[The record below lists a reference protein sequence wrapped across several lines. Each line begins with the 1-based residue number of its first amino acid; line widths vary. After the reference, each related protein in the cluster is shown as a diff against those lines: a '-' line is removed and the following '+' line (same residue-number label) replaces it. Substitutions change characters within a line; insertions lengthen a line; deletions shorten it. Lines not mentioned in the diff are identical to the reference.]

1 MSRVWFRQG
10 MAWLGRHVKARSVV
24 SRLCAVGLGEARHRM
39 AGLARL
45 VLVKLGTVRHRFQSH
60 IYEGK
65 LSMIYKWKAGSRI
78 KIDPQ
83 VAGAVCDELEKKGK
97 LTPSELVEV
106 SRDEA
111 APLHKAFEWNDEEA
125 ARRYRETQAG
135 YIIRSLEI
143 VLVDKGEPVRA
154 FFPITINSTSK
165 GYTSIETIISD
176 YDAKQALLESALA
189 ELSSFK
195 RKYKRLSEL
204 DSVFAAIDTLFD
216 LEEKG
221 AA

>member
-1 MSRVWFRQG
+1 MLVAVEVSVLSTVCGPVNRAR
-10 MAWLGRHVKARSVV
+10 MRAMNPLGS
-24 SRLCAVGLGEARHRM
+24 
-39 AGLARL
+39 
-45 VLVKLGTVRHRFQSH
+45 TV
-60 IYEGK
+60 YV
-65 LSMIYKWKAGSRI
+65 
-78 KIDPQ
+78 DPQ
-83 VAGAVCDELEKKGK
+83 IAGAVCDELEKKGK
-97 LTPSELVEV
+97 LTPSELVEA

-135 YIIRSLEI
+135 YIIRSLEV

-154 FFPITINSTSK
+154 FFPITINSTSN

-189 ELSSFK
+189 ELSSFR
-195 RKYKRLSEL
+195 RKYKRLTEL

>member
-1 MSRVWFRQG
+1 MARRVSV
-10 MAWLGRHVKARSVV
+10 RH
-24 SRLCAVGLGEARHRM
+24 
-39 AGLARL
+39 GLAWHL
-45 VLVKLGTVRHRFQSH
+45 FQSH
-60 IYEGK
+60 VCEGK

-135 YIIRSLEI
+135 YIIRSLEV

-189 ELSSFK
+189 ELSSFR
-195 RKYKRLSEL
+195 RKYKRLTEL